1 MEEVMKKG
9 LPATPS
15 GTRHCQPSYEDCTYS
30 DICIYVDHIN
40 PVVIARSFQRCLHA
54 IIATLGSDFR

>member
-40 PVVIARSFQRCLHA
+40 PVVIARSFSALPPCDYCNIRV
-54 IIATLGSDFR
+54 